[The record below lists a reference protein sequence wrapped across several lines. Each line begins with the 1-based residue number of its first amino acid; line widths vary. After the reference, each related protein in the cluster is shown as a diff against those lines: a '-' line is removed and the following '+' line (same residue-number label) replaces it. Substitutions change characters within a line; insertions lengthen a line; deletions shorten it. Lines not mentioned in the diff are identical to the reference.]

1 LRWGTEKAKSALDMA
16 ADAISRSRAGKV
28 DTDNG
33 GGIGR
38 VVRICLALEAQE
50 DLEVLSALLS
60 CAGSVRYEIPHFAR
74 LPQACNGWVG
84 VTRAIQTRP
93 LAATAIDSGLSKIAH
108 LSRFLRNVEPLYV
121 LLTTSRPSRHSRT

>member
-60 CAGSVRYEIPHFAR
+60 CAGSVRYEFLTLPGCHR
-74 LPQACNGWVG
+74 L
-84 VTRAIQTRP
+84 VT
-93 LAATAIDSGLSKIAH
+93 DGL
-108 LSRFLRNVEPLYV
+108 V
-121 LLTTSRPSRHSRT
+121 LLAQFKRDRLLPRRLIRV